1 MSEQRA
7 SAAETGSGCLA
18 GGGHDDEP
26 QGGCAEIWLRV
37 GSQVDLGKKVKA
49 DG

>member
-1 MSEQRA
+1 MSERLA
-7 SAAETGSGCLA
+7 PAAEAGSGCLA

-26 QGGCAEIWLRV
+26 QGGCAESGLMV

>member
-1 MSEQRA
+1 MSERLA
-7 SAAETGSGCLA
+7 SAAEAGSGCLA
-18 GGGHDDEP
+18 GGGHDEP
-26 QGGCAEIWLRV
+26 QGGCAESRLMV